1 MRKIQILRRSLELL
15 LILSMMIRDGVS
27 FTITTNQMILP
38 AFKISD
44 GLKYNDRNNVLRFR
58 PSSSLSL
65 IPDSSIIETTTTAIA
80 SLSDIITNEEIKKAF
95 GLATFGPQVREYV
108 ISSFHSHHHL
118 HYNYTHTLECSLL
131 NDRIITAVSMDTD
144 YFIPKLGNY

>member
-1 MRKIQILRRSLELL
+1 
-15 LILSMMIRDGVS
+15 MIRDGVS

-65 IPDSSIIETTTTAIA
+65 IPDSSIIETATTAIA

-108 ISSFHSHHHL
+108 IFLSLTPPFTLQLHSH
-118 HYNYTHTLECSLL
+118 T
-131 NDRIITAVSMDTD
+131 
-144 YFIPKLGNY
+144 